1 MMPEKPVDPTR
12 GVDEEPNQ
20 RTDSDARR
28 NVADLACSEVGE
40 LVASLGQPRY
50 RARQLLKWVYE
61 DSVNS
66 FDDMT
71 DLPVNLRDVL
81 SRQLSLPAPDVIDQ
95 RLSADKSTTKVLFKL
110 RDRGT
115 VEAVLMRYADSG
127 GSQGRA
133 TVCLSTQVG
142 CPIGCPFCAT
152 GQQGFERNLGTG
164 EMVAQVLY
172 FKRLLSEEK
181 QTGTRRGTRLK
192 NVVFMGMGE
201 PLANYDAVL
210 KCIGI
215 LNSPCGLAIGRRQ
228 ITISTVGIVPQI
240 TRLAREPVQVEL
252 AVSLHAANDSTR
264 DLLVPINKVY
274 PLAELLSACAYYF
287 KETGRQPSFE
297 YALFDGVNDSM
308 RDARHLARLLN
319 DSGGHVNLIR
329 GNATANKKYRPSSN
343 QAIHSF
349 QNELRKRGVS
359 TTLRLY
365 RGLDIDAGCGQL
377 RSRRLSSDK

>member
-1 MMPEKPVDPTR
+1 MPEKPVEPTR
-12 GVDEEPNQ
+12 AIDEGPNQ

-28 NVADLACSEVGE
+28 SVADLACSEVAE
-40 LVASLGQPRY
+40 LVSSLGQPRY

-61 DSVNS
+61 DFVDS

-71 DLPVNLRDVL
+71 DLPVNLRDEL
-81 SRQLSLPAPDVIDQ
+81 SRQLSLPALDVIDQ
-95 RLSADKSTTKVLFKL
+95 RLSADKSTTKVLFEL

-115 VEAVLMRYADSG
+115 VEAVLMRYA
-127 GSQGRA
+127 GSDRSEGRA

-142 CPIGCPFCAT
+142 CPVGCPFCAT
-152 GQQGFERNLGTG
+152 GQQGFERNLGTA
-164 EMVAQVLY
+164 EMIAQVLY
-172 FKRLLSEEK
+172 FKRLLSGEK
-181 QTGTRRGTRLK
+181 QTGIGRGMRLK

-201 PLANYDAVL
+201 PLANYEAVL

-215 LNSPCGLAIGRRQ
+215 LNSPYGLAIGRRQ
-228 ITISTVGIVPQI
+228 ITISTVGLVPQI

-252 AVSLHAANDSTR
+252 AVSLHSANDSTR

-287 KETGRQPSFE
+287 QETGRQPSFE
-297 YALFDGVNDSM
+297 YALFDDVNDSM
-308 RDARHLARLLN
+308 SDARHLARLLN
-319 DSGGHVNLIR
+319 DFGGHVNLIR
-329 GNATANKKYRPSSN
+329 GNATANKKYRPSTK

-349 QNELRKRGVS
+349 QNELLKRGVS